1 MKSSPSACNRRFQR
15 IIELAKSRRAEVLL
29 DIGCADGNTTI
40 VLKTVLGA
48 KEVYGIE
55 LVPEY
60 VELASKKGIKVLQSD
75 VDYSDIPLPD
85 RYCDAIFCGEII
97 EHLLNVEHFLREINR
112 VLKPGGFCILTTPNL
127 ACWYNRLALLGG
139 FQPYI
144 TWVPWGH
151 FLVKG
156 LGCRDAGRPGFSPGG
171 PRPHISVMTVR
182 AIRELIS
189 SSGLRLKEL
198 KGSSAQG
205 SQPSFPMAPVFFFF
219 DNIFSTIPSLAT
231 FLLFVLEK
239 KPDTPKGKV

>member
-1 MKSSPSACNRRFQR
+1 MISYPSTHARRLQR
-15 IIELAKSRRAEVLL
+15 VIELAKSRRAEVLL
-29 DIGCADGNTTI
+29 DIGCSNGDITI

-48 KEVYGIE
+48 KEVYGVE
-55 LVPEY
+55 LVPQY
-60 VELASKKGIKVLQSD
+60 VELASKKGIKVLQVD

-97 EHLLNVEHFLREINR
+97 EHLLNVKHFLREIYR

-139 FQPYI
+139 FQTYI

-156 LGCRDAGRPGFSPGG
+156 LHSRDADRPGFSPGG
-171 PRPHISVMTVR
+171 TRPHISVMTVR
-182 AIRELIS
+182 AMRELIS

-198 KGSSAQG
+198 KGASAQG
-205 SQPSFPMAPVFFFF
+205 SQPSLPVAPIFFFF

-231 FLLFVLEK
+231 FLVFVLEK
-239 KPDTPKGKV
+239 KPGHS